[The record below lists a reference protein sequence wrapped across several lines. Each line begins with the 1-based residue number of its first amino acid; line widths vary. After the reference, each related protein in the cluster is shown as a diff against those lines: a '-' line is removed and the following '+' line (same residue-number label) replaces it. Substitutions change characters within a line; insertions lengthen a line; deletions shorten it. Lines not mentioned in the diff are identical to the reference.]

1 MNPDTYTFAGD
12 ATTFLGLVGV
22 VSTVIIMVVAYRKY
36 WNSPY
41 RR

>member
-22 VSTVIIMVVAYRKY
+22 VSTAIILVTAYRRY

>member
-12 ATTFLGLVGV
+12 ATTFLGLVGII
-22 VSTVIIMVVAYRKY
+22 STGIILVFAYRRY